1 MLVIFV
7 SFMNMI
13 LFANESGYCPVM
25 GMAELRTL
33 CESFVFSCR
42 LVSETWSYIRV
53 VVGRVIRSSAEGT
66 RYYHEANNA
75 LIFR

>member
-1 MLVIFV
+1 MNQGIVLKWAWQNSELCVNLWFLVADL
-7 SFMNMI
+7 S
-13 LFANESGYCPVM
+13 LKHGA
-25 GMAELRTL
+25 
-33 CESFVFSCR
+33 
-42 LVSETWSYIRV
+42 IRV